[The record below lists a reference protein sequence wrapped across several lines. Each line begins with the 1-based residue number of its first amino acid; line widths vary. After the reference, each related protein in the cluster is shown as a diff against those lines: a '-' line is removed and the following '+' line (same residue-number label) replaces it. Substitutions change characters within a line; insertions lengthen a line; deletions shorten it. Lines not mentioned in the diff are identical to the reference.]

1 MSRNNESA
9 SPAMIGAIATLSLMT
24 LYLIILTLFNS
35 FSHAVEEFA
44 KWWYFLIPIATG
56 FGIQVGL
63 YSHIR
68 NLMTEKIGVTG
79 VAATGGVSSGSM
91 IACCMHHAA
100 DVLPL
105 IGLSAVAIFFT
116 KYQAAFLALGFFSN
130 TVGITMMLNIA
141 QSHKLYGKKFK
152 WLFKHDMK
160 KIRNAVIAVSI
171 VAVGWVFAATAFAGT
186 SGASGKLDLAAAVNN
201 QNTLTIEVSPVG
213 FALGEPVRL
222 SIKLDTHQ
230 GALNYDLTK
239 ISILYDSGGNA
250 YAPLSWDGPAMGGHH
265 ISGTLNFPA
274 IKRDATG
281 MKLVIRNIYNVPERK
296 FSWSW

>member
-1 MSRNNESA
+1 MSGSKESV
-9 SPAMIGAIATLSLMT
+9 SPVAIGAIASLTLIT

-35 FSHAVEEFA
+35 FSHAVEESV

-56 FGIQVGL
+56 FGMQVGL
-63 YSHIR
+63 YFHIR
-68 NLMTEKIGVTG
+68 SLMTEKIGAAG

-91 IACCMHHAA
+91 IACCVHHAA

-105 IGLSAVAIFFT
+105 IGLSAAAIFFT
-116 KYQAAFLALGFFSN
+116 KYQAAFLSLGLFSN
-130 TVGITMMLNIA
+130 AVGITMMLNIA
-141 QSHKLYGKKFK
+141 QRHKLYGKKFK

-171 VAVGWVFAATAFAGT
+171 VAVGWAFAATAFAWT
-186 SGASGKLDLAAAVNN
+186 TGAGGKLDLAAAVNN
-201 QNTLTIEVSPVG
+201 QNTLTIEVKPVG
-213 FALGEPVRL
+213 FALGEPVRF
-222 SIKLDTHQ
+222 SVKLDTHQ

-250 YAPLSWDGPAMGGHH
+250 YAPLSWDGPAPGGHH

-274 IKRDATG
+274 IKRGATG
-281 MKLVIRNIYNVPERK
+281 MKLVIRNIYNVPERT